1 VADSLPS
8 VAQAQPDTPDPESLA
23 DAAERKAIRDN
34 VQRTFALGYHITELY
49 HFDRVGSAPSAPH
62 AAPPAPPLAGAA
74 GQALA
79 VQQAAKTMLADSLPG
94 MSRLEPGRRRSI
106 LIRQV
111 REDLKQPGV
120 WADTPGGVKAAQLD
134 RRVAAADKIPD
145 HDLFK
150 AEIASI
156 HEVLLEGLTVADYRL
171 GKSYGLGRALAETSI
186 IPCAIGTKRGLPAG
200 ATHGEIGNALKGA
213 LEDQFEGGR
222 VFELQSWLL
231 DLRDWFAD
239 YASDA
244 VATTLGGWALWVI
257 RPTIGADPLRW
268 DHPIAYQRVQRSL
281 RRQGDVWRG
290 LLSGEKD
297 PKSIAGADYY
307 FAAMASVVRRLAS
320 LALRFLG
327 TWIGFLL
334 FLIVVVAGLALYFA
348 STTQNATGVLA
359 AVAALLSALGI
370 TTGSVGASVKSAWSK
385 AEEPLWAAEVAA
397 AVANAAWHNP
407 APLGS
412 IEMIELLLIVGDKPD
427 QMTETRARHPNL
439 TALRN
444 IRVGRLG
451 LALMVISIA
460 VALFAADA
468 GHLNRDASFFLPPLC
483 VVAFLAIIDGWDLL
497 VGLAVSQ
504 SAPYLA
510 LPERIAM
517 PDWLGP
523 VAFWLAPIF
532 VLTGLLAGHFFWH

>member
-1 VADSLPS
+1 M
-8 VAQAQPDTPDPESLA
+8 AQAQSETPDPASQA
-23 DAAERKAIRDN
+23 DTAERKATRDS
-34 VQRTFALGYHITELY
+34 VQRTFALGYHVTELY
-49 HFDRVGSAPSAPH
+49 HFDKVGTTTAAHH
-62 AAPPAPPLAGAA
+62 AAPPAPPPAGTA
-74 GQALA
+74 GEALA
-79 VQQAAKTMLADSLPG
+79 VEQAAKTMLADSLPG
-94 MSRLEPGRRRSI
+94 MGRLEPDRRRSI

-120 WADTPGGVKAAQLD
+120 WADTPGGVKVTQLD
-134 RRVAAADKIPD
+134 KRVAAAEKIPD
-145 HDLFK
+145 HDKFK

-200 ATHGEIGNALKGA
+200 ATDEQIGNALKVA

-257 RPTIGADPLRW
+257 RPTIGESDALRW
-268 DHPIAYQRVQRSL
+268 NHPFAYHRVQRSL

-307 FAAMASVVRRLAS
+307 FAAMASVVRRLAG
-320 LALRFLG
+320 LALQFLG

-334 FLIVVVAGLALYFA
+334 FLVIAVAGLALYFA
-348 STTQNATGVLA
+348 STAHNTTGILA
-359 AVAALLSALGI
+359 AVAALLSSLGI

-385 AEEPLWAAEVAA
+385 AEKPLWEAEVAA

-412 IEMIELLLIVGDKPD
+412 IEMIEILLIVGDKPD
-427 QMTETRARHPNL
+427 QKTETRARHPNL

-483 VVAFLAIIDGWDLL
+483 IVGFLAIIDGWDLL
-497 VGLAVSQ
+497 VGLAVRQ

-510 LPERIAM
+510 LPERIVM

-523 VAFWLAPIF
+523 VAFWLVPIF